1 MVTVR
6 SHQGKGSIVGQVHS
20 FLGLPRIP
28 NNPLK
33 ARRRPP
39 RKHLHVLMLLLATIH
54 SLMRQTIRL
63 LVRLHFYLQHQLLH
77 MHVVSHLVLTMM
89 TTKLSSSTLESRTV
103 GPTRR
108 GLLVARIFRCDR
120 VRAFAQDLIRR
131 SDSWSLPE
139 SV

>member
-6 SHQGKGSIVGQVHS
+6 SHQGKGSVGQVHS
-20 FLGLPRIP
+20 FPGLPCILK
-28 NNPLK
+28 NPLK

-54 SLMRQTIRL
+54 SLMQQTIRL

-89 TTKLSSSTLESRTV
+89 TPKLSSPTLESRTV

-108 GLLVARIFRCDR
+108 GLLVAWIFRCDR
-120 VRAFAQDLIRR
+120 VRAFPQDLIRR